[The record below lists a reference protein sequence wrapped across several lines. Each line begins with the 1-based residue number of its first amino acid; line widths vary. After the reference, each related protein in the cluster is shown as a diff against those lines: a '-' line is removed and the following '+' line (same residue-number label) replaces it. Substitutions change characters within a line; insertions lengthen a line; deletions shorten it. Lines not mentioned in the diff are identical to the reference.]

1 MTSPFFTA
9 WQGQWLQNLT
19 AVFVQSKWLLQL
31 ELIYVNKQDEAQ
43 YRATVWWLYTSSQL
57 THLSCFCL
65 GVNAY
70 LKSLKVLRKR
80 FDSKSGRLAL
90 WLDDPVTRGS
100 LSLAP
105 KQSFFFVYL
114 VESLLE
120 DTERLP
126 AHTAESSDINK
137 KQGKAINIT
146 KLGIHIKDD
155 PKSIIE
161 AH

>member
-1 MTSPFFTA
+1 M
-9 WQGQWLQNLT
+9 
-19 AVFVQSKWLLQL
+19 
-31 ELIYVNKQDEAQ
+31 
-43 YRATVWWLYTSSQL
+43 
-57 THLSCFCL
+57 
-65 GVNAY
+65 
-70 LKSLKVLRKR
+70 LRKR

-105 KQSFFFVYL
+105 QQSFFIFVYL

-120 DTERLP
+120 DTECLP

-155 PKSIIE
+155 PKSIVE

>member
-1 MTSPFFTA
+1 MIIYFLPADAPVLLLFGSKCLSEVFESVEEKIRQQE
-9 WQGQWLQNLT
+9 WQVGVVVRWSCNQRVT
-19 AVFVQSKWLLQL
+19 EFGPKTVF
-31 ELIYVNKQDEAQ
+31 
-43 YRATVWWLYTSSQL
+43 
-57 THLSCFCL
+57 
-65 GVNAY
+65 
-70 LKSLKVLRKR
+70 
-80 FDSKSGRLAL
+80 
-90 WLDDPVTRGS
+90 
-100 LSLAP
+100 
-105 KQSFFFVYL
+105 FFFVYL